1 MLVLVI
7 VIFIICWA
15 PLQINNVLV
24 GFEVL
29 PELHVDH
36 HKHIRE
42 AFYIMAYANSSI
54 NPIIYTFMSKKFKE
68 TFKKTLCACM
78 LRKRASSRSQ
88 PYRYTTELRD
98 DGSKTCH
105 TSLVTQKNVIEMN
118 SYGSQRSQRSDSPS
132 RV

>member
-1 MLVLVI
+1 MLVAVI

-24 GFEVL
+24 GFDVF
-29 PELHVDH
+29 PRLHMDH

-68 TFKKTLCACM
+68 TFKKTLCGCIPC
-78 LRKRASSRSQ
+78 RRESTRSWTFRHQ
-88 PYRYTTELRD
+88 TETRD

-105 TSLVTQKNVIEMN
+105 TSLVTHKNLIEMN
-118 SYGSQRSQRSDSPS
+118 SYGSQKSNRSLSPS
-132 RV
+132 HL